1 MLPFLGVTLLTR
13 LANPL
18 KSRSQGSPMPELQ
31 QHLRT
36 CNLCEAMCGL
46 VIQHD
51 NGHIKSIKGDPD
63 DPLSKGHICPKAVA
77 LQDLQEDPDRL
88 RYPMLRTNQGWE
100 RISWDSAF
108 NEVASRLRNVQAKYG
123 KNGVGVYLGNPN
135 IHNLGTMLTLF
146 PFLSSLKTKNRFSA
160 TSVDQLAPM
169 LVALKMYGSQLLMPV
184 PDIDRTDLMICLGAN
199 PVASNGSLMSAP
211 GFKNR
216 VKELNKRGGRL
227 IVIDPRRTET
237 AAIAD
242 RHLFIKP
249 GSDALLL
256 MAILHTLFD
265 QDLVETGRL
274 THHLQGINV
283 VKHMVSG
290 FSPQRVAQSTGITAE
305 DIRQLAKE
313 FANAPRACFY
323 GRMGTST
330 QEFGTISNWLIQ
342 LINIVTGNLDEP
354 GGVMFTRPAVDLPGM
369 ANLAGQTGSFNSKKS
384 RIRKYPEFG
393 GEFLSTIL
401 ADEILTEGK
410 GQIKALVTSAG
421 NPVLSL
427 PNGKKLET
435 ALGQLDFMV
444 SVDFYLNETTKHA
457 HIILPPTGPLE
468 HDHYDLALNMLS
480 VRNTAKYSQALCQP
494 APDTRHDW
502 QIYLELT
509 RRLQSHSPIKWASG
523 EVLYRT
529 LKRLGS
535 EGMLDLLLRL
545 GPYGSTPRPF
555 SNAQK
560 SLVSQLYKRF
570 SHTSVSQLLDLGP
583 YSKYTKGNTQGL
595 SINKLKKHPHG
606 IDLGPLQSCLPE
618 RLPGS
623 DKTINLVPNHFM
635 KDIARLQ
642 SKLENQSNLA
652 PDSFL
657 LIGRRDV
664 RSNNSWMHNSKR
676 LIKGKPRCTAMI
688 HSQDADRLGVVDG
701 DLVIISTRV
710 GEIEIPVQISDDV
723 MPSVVCVPHGWGH
736 QRPGTKLSVAQQN
749 AGVSVNDITDDGYV
763 DELTGV
769 AAFSG
774 QQVTLSTIKA
784 DPGKVVRINDIRMA
798 SGTS

>member
-1 MLPFLGVTLLTR
+1 
-13 LANPL
+13 
-18 KSRSQGSPMPELQ
+18 MPELQ

-393 GEFLSTIL
+393 GEFPSTIL

-444 SVDFYLNETTKHA
+444 SVDFYLNETSRHA
-457 HIILPPTGPLE
+457 DIILPPTGPLE
-468 HDHYDLALNMLS
+468 HEQFDLVFNLLAVHNVAKFSEPLFDHEEGTLS
-480 VRNTAKYSQALCQP
+480 DWDIMHGLITEISQRKGKEYKGPPATPSQIVDYS
-494 APDTRHDW
+494 
-502 QIYLELT
+502 
-509 RRLQSHSPIKWASG
+509 LQ
-523 EVLYRT
+523 T
-529 LKRLGS
+529 
-535 EGMLDLLLRL
+535 
-545 GPYGSTPRPF
+545 GPYGKGFTEYRP
-555 SNAQK
+555 NGEAI
-560 SLVSQLYKRF
+560 
-570 SHTSVSQLLDLGP
+570 HHP
-583 YSKYTKGNTQGL
+583 EGL
-595 SINKLKKHPHG
+595 SLKVLKQFEHG
-606 IDLGPLQSCLPE
+606 LDLGPLQA
-618 RLPGS
+618 RLP
-623 DKTINLVPNHFM
+623 DHLNTPNQKIQIM
-635 KDIARLQ
+635 PEPMVNDLQRLQ
-642 SKLENQSNLA
+642 QHANTLLESKSL
-652 PDSFL
+652 L
-657 LIGRRDV
+657 LIGRRDL
-664 RSNNSWMHNSKR
+664 RTNNSWMHNSER
-676 LIKGKPRCTAMI
+676 LVKGKDRCALLM
-688 HSQDADRLGVVDG
+688 HPKDAQQHNVQHAQKAKIQSRVGALTVTINVTESIMPGVVC
-701 DLVIISTRV
+701 L
-710 GEIEIPVQISDDV
+710 
-723 MPSVVCVPHGWGH
+723 PHGWGH
-736 QRPGTKLSVAQQN
+736 DQDGIALRVAQTN
-749 AGVSVNDITDDGYV
+749 PGINKNTLTDDQFV
-763 DELTGV
+763 DGLSGNAIFNGV
-769 AAFSG
+769 PVMISA
-774 QQVTLSTIKA
+774 V
-784 DPGKVVRINDIRMA
+784 
-798 SGTS
+798 